1 MPKQSDRATIPNR
14 GARAL
19 TTVFALSTAVALV
32 TWLLGHWGNRQPNWL
47 ELIVTLFNVPLS
59 HSLASV
65 ALLGLITRALLGR
78 KRIGLVAVAVCQLFG
93 MYLGLAVLVSWPTS
107 PLFRGW
113 RHEHA
118 LYLWLDIAS
127 LPLGALILVA
137 LWRIRSAFTGR
148 VRKGSWWRATLVAIL
163 GVSVTFLATVGLL
176 ILTQPA
182 GSPLGWDRLVAVLFR
197 GLGETGRDYR
207 EDLVSVPT
215 WVPTVTS
222 ALITVTMLAVVTV
235 FLRYARD
242 TTSWSGRR
250 ELDIRRLIHLYGASD
265 SLAYFATRRDKSYVF
280 SPDGQA
286 VITYRVSS
294 GVSLATGDPIGK
306 PESWP
311 AAISAWKE
319 DATRFGWIPAVLAA
333 STAGARVYA
342 QQGLHVMSLGDEA
355 ILDAHTFT
363 LANKRLSAV
372 RIAAQHARKAG
383 LTVDIGSQAQLP
395 PEQLATLLHEADRW
409 RHGDTERGFS
419 MALNRSGDPADAHVL
434 FVQAR
439 NDAGKLIGLLSF
451 VPWGQ
456 GGVSLDVMRRSP
468 DAPHGVTELMVSHLM
483 GTAPKLGIRWVSL
496 NFCMFRRVYSQ
507 AAEFGASTFTRL
519 NSSFLGVLDRFWQL
533 DRLYRANRQYD
544 PHWEPRFIC
553 YDDRVGLPQIV
564 VAVGTAEGFLPRY
577 RLTRPPGEQRLTP
590 AELAEVHQLELQP
603 PVDPNED
610 EARRPAGFRIRL
622 AHLQALTKRSDPP
635 YPPGSR
641 RGMLSVAQ
649 LMSAPWDASDPVD
662 VSGRIRSVRDHGGV
676 VFAALSDRGVQVQL
690 LLERD
695 RLDQMAFDAFR
706 HLVDRGDI
714 VAVTGRLGN
723 SRNGTPSLVVERWSV
738 LAKALHTIPFNGLT
752 DPETRLRRRSTD
764 LIANPQHAELLRQRS
779 AAVRALRKTLDDA
792 GYTEVETP
800 ILQSIHG
807 GASARPFKTHINA
820 YGLDLSLRIAPE
832 LYLKRL
838 VVGGMGAIYEIGRD
852 FRNEGADATH
862 NPEFTA
868 LEAYQPGGDY
878 NTMRELTQTLITSA
892 AIAVHGRAVLP
903 GRTTR
908 DAGSRTDD
916 ATSIPLSGAWPVIPV
931 LEAVSQAVGVP
942 ISLDTEI
949 GTLLD
954 IAHSNGVSVQNRGG
968 PGAVIEALY
977 ASLVEPATVAPT
989 FYADFPQ
996 ETSPLAAAHRTKP
1009 GLVERWDL
1017 VVRGMEIATGYSEL
1031 TDPLDQRRRLT
1042 AQSLKAAAGDP
1053 EAMELDEDFLYALET
1068 GMPPTGGVGLGVD
1081 RLVMLLTNTAIRSV
1095 LTFPFVKPN
1104 TDRHHRPQS
1113 RAVRT
1118 FPPTQR

>member
-1 MPKQSDRATIPNR
+1 MSDR
-14 GARAL
+14 GARFL
-19 TTVFALSTAVALV
+19 TTVFAFSTLVALL

-78 KRIGLVAVAVCQLFG
+78 KRIGLVAVAVCQVFG

-107 PLFRGW
+107 PLLRGW
-113 RHEHA
+113 RTEHA

-127 LPLGALILVA
+127 LPLGALILVV

-148 VRKGSWWRATLVAIL
+148 VRKGSWWRASLVAIF
-163 GVSVTFLATVGLL
+163 GVCVTFLATVGLL
-176 ILTQPA
+176 ILSRPA
-182 GSPLGWDRLVAVLFR
+182 GSALGWDRVLAVLLR

-207 EDLVSVPT
+207 EDMASVPP

-235 FLRYARD
+235 FLRYAKD
-242 TTSWSGRR
+242 LTSWSGRR
-250 ELDIRRLIHLYGASD
+250 ELEIRRLVHRYGSAD
-265 SLAYFATRRDKSYVF
+265 SLAYFATRRDKSSVF

-294 GVSLATGDPIGK
+294 GVSLASGDPIGK

-311 AAISAWKE
+311 AAIGAWKE
-319 DATRFGWIPAVLAA
+319 DATQFGWIPAVLAA
-333 STAGARVYA
+333 STDGARLYA

-363 LANKRLSAV
+363 LANPKLSAV
-372 RIAAQHARKAG
+372 RTAVQHARRAG
-383 LTVDIGSQAQLP
+383 LTVHIDYQGQIP
-395 PEQLATLLHEADRW
+395 PEQLAMLLHDADRW
-409 RHGDTERGFS
+409 RHGETERGFS
-419 MALNRSGDPADAHVL
+419 MALNRSGDPADAQIL

-439 NDAGKLIGLLSF
+439 NDRDELMGLLTF
-451 VPWGQ
+451 VPWGP
-456 GGVSLDVMRRSP
+456 GGLSLDVMRRSP
-468 DAPHGVTELMVSHLM
+468 DAPHGITELMVSHLM
-483 GTAPKLGIRWVSL
+483 ATASKLGIRWVSL

-519 NSSFLGVLDRFWQL
+519 NSSFLGLLDRFWQL

-564 VAVGTAEGFLPRY
+564 VAVGSAEGFLPRY
-577 RLTRPPGEQRLTP
+577 PFTRPSGEQRLEP
-590 AELAEVHQLELQP
+590 AELAEVHELELQP
-603 PVDPNED
+603 RADLPEPQVSRSE
-610 EARRPAGFRIRL
+610 GFRIRL
-622 AHLQALTKRSDPP
+622 AHLQALADGSDPP
-635 YPPGSR
+635 FAPGSG
-641 RGMLSVAQ
+641 RGTSTVAQ
-649 LMSAPWDASDPVD
+649 VASAPWNGSGTVD
-662 VSGRIRSVRDHGGV
+662 VSGRIRSVRHHGGV
-676 VFAALSDRGVQVQL
+676 VFAALTDRGADIQL

-695 RLDQMAFDAFR
+695 RLDKAVFEPFAHF
-706 HLVDRGDI
+706 VDRGDI
-714 VAVTGRLGN
+714 VSVNGRLGF
-723 SRNGTPSLVVERWSV
+723 SRNGTPSVLVEKWRV
-738 LAKALHTIPFNGLT
+738 LAKALHTIPFGELT
-752 DPETRLRRRSTD
+752 DPETRVRRRSTD
-764 LIANPQHAELLRQRS
+764 LIANPQQAELLRQRS
-779 AAVRALRKTLDDA
+779 AVVKALRTTLDGA

-800 ILQSIHG
+800 ILQRVHG

-838 VVGGMGAIYEIGRD
+838 VVGGLGAIYEIGRN
-852 FRNEGADATH
+852 FRNEGADTTH

-868 LEAYQPGGDY
+868 LEAYQPGADY

-892 AIAVHGRAVLP
+892 AAAVQGFAVLP
-903 GRTTR
+903 DPGAPPTS
-908 DAGSRTDD
+908 AGESADL
-916 ATSIPLSGAWPVIPV
+916 ATLSGTWAVIPV
-931 LEAVSQAVGVP
+931 LEAVSHAVGVP
-942 ISLDTEI
+942 VSLDTEI
-949 GTLLD
+949 ATLLD
-954 IAHSNGVSVQNRGG
+954 IANRNQVNVQSRDGS
-968 PGAVIEALY
+968 GAVIEALY
-977 ASLVEPATVAPT
+977 ASLVEPATITPT
-989 FYADFPQ
+989 FYVDFPQ

-1042 AQSLKAAAGDP
+1042 AQSLRAAAGDP

-1068 GMPPTGGVGLGVD
+1068 GMPPTGGIGLGVD
-1081 RLVMLLTNTAIRSV
+1081 RLVMLLTNTTIRSV

-1104 TDRHHRPQS
+1104 S
-1113 RAVRT
+1113 
-1118 FPPTQR
+1118 